1 MARDTPPGNLALR
14 ISGHTVLTFSEH
26 TEISSATVGNLD
38 ILRLHEGWLRRCP
51 SPGAVPPS
59 DFDVTSLWCTSDVM
73 LLERTDARDFCYLH
87 YGDNVARAAGFSMQG
102 KYTSDFGS
110 EVGEFFIDKYVTT
123 IESGTPLYTTH
134 RAVHAKGVTQWER
147 LILPLAESAT
157 GRVRLLVYNRPM
169 AFESQLLA
177 GVLDSSPDSI
187 MVLSSIRNETE
198 AINDFSI
205 RLLNTRAESEFGH
218 RAGDVLMASA
228 ASTWPGIFSPKVI
241 AECAAVVESG
251 VGTTFSHEYKRGDT
265 AMTFRMYLSSL
276 EDGVVVTLS
285 DVSEL
290 TNAVR
295 RFEHLANTDS
305 LTELTNRRHFLEAAQ
320 REFARSARYERP
332 ISLLVLDIDHFK
344 QVNDN
349 HGHAGGDAVLKKV
362 ADALRMIA
370 REQDVT
376 ARLGGEE
383 FAVLVPETAA
393 AGAAIFAERAR
404 DAIESSVTE
413 VRGQAIRVTAS
424 IGFTERMPEELD
436 IDPVLRRADTALYAA
451 KSAGRNCARTL
462 EPSEA

>member
-1 MARDTPPGNLALR
+1 
-14 ISGHTVLTFSEH
+14 
-26 TEISSATVGNLD
+26 
-38 ILRLHEGWLRRCP
+38 
-51 SPGAVPPS
+51 
-59 DFDVTSLWCTSDVM
+59 
-73 LLERTDARDFCYLH
+73 
-87 YGDNVARAAGFSMQG
+87 
-102 KYTSDFGS
+102 
-110 EVGEFFIDKYVTT
+110 
-123 IESGTPLYTTH
+123 
-134 RAVHAKGVTQWER
+134 
-147 LILPLAESAT
+147 
-157 GRVRLLVYNRPM
+157 
-169 AFESQLLA
+169 
-177 GVLDSSPDSI
+177 
-187 MVLSSIRNETE
+187 
-198 AINDFSI
+198 
-205 RLLNTRAESEFGH
+205 
-218 RAGDVLMASA
+218 MASA

-251 VGTTFSHEYKRGDT
+251 VGTTFSHEYRRGDT
-265 AMTFRMYLSSL
+265 VMTFRMYLSSL

-305 LTELTNRRHFLEAAQ
+305 LTELTNRRHFLETAQ

-393 AGAAIFAERAR
+393 AGVAIFAERAR
-404 DAIESSVTE
+404 DASEFRDRGERTGYSSDGEHWFYRTYASGT
-413 VRGQAIRVTAS
+413 RHRSGTATRRHS
-424 IGFTERMPEELD
+424 TVHGEKRRSK
-436 IDPVLRRADTALYAA
+436 LRAH
-451 KSAGRNCARTL
+451 ARTNRGL
-462 EPSEA
+462 KPWLRGLVRSPTGAGSL